1 MIGIGETTRTFKLGV
16 KSLLLH
22 KLRSALTMLGLL
34 FGVASVIGMLAI
46 GEGASKEALER
57 IKALGSNNILIRSKK
72 PPQTAESSSQSVWS
86 AAAYGLTYRDAE
98 RIRRTLDAAEQV
110 VQIRETPKELR
121 NGSYWTTSTAIGTEP
136 EFLTVSGMRLA
147 EGGRW
152 LTPVDLQRM
161 RNVCVLGAQIAAEL
175 FPLEDPIGSTIRV
188 DTERYSVIGVLEELG
203 RASGSV
209 GPPLDQCIFLPIT
222 TSRSRFGDET
232 TISTGGS
239 FSRERVELHE
249 IKVRLRE
256 SSDVI
261 PAASVLRTLVKD
273 YHLQQDDYSITVP
286 LELLRE
292 TEESKRKWNFMMG
305 CMAGISLLVGGIGIM
320 NVMLATVTERTREI
334 GIRRALG
341 AKRQHII
348 YQFVVETGVLS
359 ATGGL
364 LGVLVGLAFPSLV
377 IEPLFK
383 EPTIIL
389 PEHVVMAFGISAA
402 VGVLFGIYP
411 AWRAANMDP
420 VEALRHE

>member
-1 MIGIGETTRTFKLGV
+1 MIGLRETWRTFSLGF

-46 GEGASKEALER
+46 GEGASQEALER

-72 PPQTAESSSQSVWS
+72 PPQTPESSGQSVWS
-86 AAAYGLTYRDAE
+86 ATIYGLTYKDAA
-98 RIRRTLDAAEQV
+98 RIEQTLAAAEQV

-121 NGSYWTTSTAIGTEP
+121 NGSQWESSVAIGTEP
-136 EFLTVSGMRLA
+136 EFLGVSGMQIA
-147 EGGRW
+147 EGRW
-152 LTPVDLQRM
+152 LTPVDLSRIE
-161 RNVCVLGAQIAAEL
+161 NVCVLGAHVARSL
-175 FPLEDPIGSTIRV
+175 FPLEDPIGATLRV
-188 DTERYSVIGVLEELG
+188 DSERYSVVGVLEELG
-203 RASGSV
+203 RSSGSV

-222 TSRSRFGDET
+222 TSRARFGDEVQ
-232 TISTGGS
+232 IMTGGS

-249 IKVRLRE
+249 IKVKLHD
-256 SSDVI
+256 SDEVI
-261 PAASVLRTLVKD
+261 AAANVIRTLMQD
-273 YHLQQDDYSITVP
+273 HHSQQDDYSITVP

-292 TEESKRKWNFMMG
+292 TEQSKRKWNFMMG

-341 AKRQHII
+341 AKKHHIVH
-348 YQFVVETGVLS
+348 QFIVETGVLS
-359 ATGGL
+359 CAGGL
-364 LGVLVGLAFPSLV
+364 LGVAVGLAFPRFV
-377 IEPLFK
+377 IEPLFE
-383 EPTIIL
+383 EPTIVL
-389 PEHVVMAFGISAA
+389 PAHVLMAFSISAA